1 MCVPALCRKLEA
13 TSEQEQLEMGYRDF
27 LQSPL
32 QPLQDNL
39 ESQTYETFE
48 RDDTKYTT
56 YEQAVYRCLLD
67 RVPQVHGWVRGWVG
81 GRAGGRP
88 AASRLTLAVVGGSR
102 YSAGVFTEDEMR

>member
-1 MCVPALCRKLEA
+1 
-13 TSEQEQLEMGYRDF
+13 MGYRDF

-67 RVPQVHGWVRGWVG
+67 RVPQVRGRVG
-81 GRAGGRP
+81 GARGRAGG
-88 AASRLTLAVVGGSR
+88 LLLADQVADCCRWRQVLLPLVVLINLGCLEAR
-102 YSAGVFTEDEMR
+102 VVMR

>member
-1 MCVPALCRKLEA
+1 
-13 TSEQEQLEMGYRDF
+13 MGYRDF

-67 RVPQVHGWVRGWVG
+67 RVPQVRGRVGGARARVGGWV
-81 GRAGGRP
+81 GRAGGR
-88 AASRLTLAVVGGSR
+88 AACCWRTRWLTAVDGAKCCCCWWFSSIWDAWKQG
-102 YSAGVFTEDEMR
+102 